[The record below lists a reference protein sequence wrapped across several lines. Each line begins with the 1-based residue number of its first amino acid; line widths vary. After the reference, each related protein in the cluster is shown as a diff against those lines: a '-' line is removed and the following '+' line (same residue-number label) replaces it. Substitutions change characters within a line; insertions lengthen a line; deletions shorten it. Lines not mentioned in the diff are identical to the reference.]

1 MPRLVVHAV
10 VHPTNAERVLLSV
23 EDDAGGPVPLDADE
37 IDIRLWA
44 SHQYPVL
51 FVNPIPVAQ
60 LIPVTV
66 AAAPLGYFYELR
78 LGDPPVY
85 NEDGEPQEAQP
96 LESYAP
102 AVYLITVDRGGSH
115 GQATAIA

>member
-1 MPRLVVHAV
+1 MPAAPFLSM
-10 VHPTNAERVLLSV
+10 PTRSTF
-23 EDDAGGPVPLDADE
+23 DSG
-37 IDIRLWA
+37 RRT
-44 SHQYPVL
+44 QYPVL